1 MRLDE
6 NIKWLIKE
14 LSSAINESLSSS
26 DAIRDAIKK
35 IKGKGYDIFL
45 VIEATIGIDKVTSG
59 AEISS
64 RNKGDEGPIKLI
76 INPLDR
82 EFLKS
87 LKIRIDDEDVEE
99 SK

>member
-1 MRLDE
+1 MQLDD

-35 IKGKGYDIFL
+35 MKGRGYDIFL
-45 VIEATIGIDKVTSG
+45 VIEATIGIDKATHRKS
-59 AEISS
+59 ASS
-64 RNKGDEGPIKLI
+64 SSKGEARPIKLK

-87 LKIRIDDEDVEE
+87 LKISVEDGDVEE
-99 SK
+99 T

>member
-26 DAIRDAIKK
+26 DTIRDAITKM
-35 IKGKGYDIFL
+35 KGRGYDIFL
-45 VIEATIGIDKVTSG
+45 VIEATIGIDKATPG
-59 AEISS
+59 AEISAKS
-64 RNKGDEGPIKLI
+64 KGDEGPIKLKV
-76 INPLDR
+76 NTLDR
-82 EFLKS
+82 KFLKS
-87 LKIRIDDEDVEE
+87 LKIRIDDENVEE